1 MGAGPQLGKR
11 AIAAHT
17 AQHPCFP
24 HVQRVLGAG
33 TAATG
38 CRSCVLFV
46 AKTRRF
52 EAGEADMSIHS
63 IQIDQSMQNWQ
74 VWGGSANWFRCIPN
88 RLGCILY
95 CNCSDLKNAENRPS
109 YNSRELYNKST
120 VQCSQAFEAGRAHQR
135 AAQPPLLQEAPADAV
150 KHVVNT
156 PSGSRFAPST
166 AGGGDVGGSEAGS
179 GAEVGAAGGDC
190 VGVEVS
196 RMPV

>member
-1 MGAGPQLGKR
+1 MRAG
-11 AIAAHT
+11 
-17 AQHPCFP
+17 
-24 HVQRVLGAG
+24 V
-33 TAATG
+33 
-38 CRSCVLFV
+38 VLFLQRGRELIESGV
-46 AKTRRF
+46 KT
-52 EAGEADMSIHS
+52 EIEI
-63 IQIDQSMQNWQ
+63 
-74 VWGGSANWFRCIPN
+74 
-88 RLGCILY
+88 
-95 CNCSDLKNAENRPS
+95 RPS